1 MARTKIQSTGGSART
16 LTAPLVPAT
25 SLIPSTL
32 KRSTMAEPPSA
43 LEARDSHSMWCMICR
58 DGGEGTIILYE
69 CNACPHVMCSKCI
82 KVPEAFVDA
91 VQRPNIYFFCLGCHS
106 KAALKSPAPF
116 FGFFNDG
123 LPSLGGKAVL
133 PHFLRLNGKYEMASS
148 SIMAATPIVLIHF
161 ILVGD
166 GDDTICT
173 PVALISKFLGTF
185 YPNGGFTYVEIT
197 FDVTSHDKIDAYNLL
212 QVDRV
217 VQIMQHLGSTGRMV
231 AFFSNHSE
239 QDYGWLYGGQAPKE
253 DGSGLEYVAMEV
265 SHVLTTV
272 FSPYS
277 MVLKN
282 AHVIFLVCGSVVA
295 HHNTYAQLIFFLAFA
310 ELVLVEQLCVRV
322 TFPELL
328 ALSGRLGLHTKVI
341 LMTPDTASPHH
352 QLECT
357 TFARAHTQTQPWG
370 VDVPAQ
376 CPQCGSTKSWSE
388 KVALTVRV
396 DSNDSDE
403 SSASQPTVTRYVY
416 SCKYTN
422 CGTAQRLPAYKFIIE
437 RPPGFMVNSA
447 RTTKGGWFQSPSIMY
462 LPSPTKGKRKNQEA
476 TSMRSAK
483 KGRK

>member
-1 MARTKIQSTGGSART
+1 
-16 LTAPLVPAT
+16 
-25 SLIPSTL
+25 
-32 KRSTMAEPPSA
+32 MAEPPSA

-69 CNACPHVMCSKCI
+69 CNACPRVMCSKCI
-82 KVPEAFVDA
+82 EVPEAFVDA

-123 LPSLGGKAVL
+123 LPGLGGKAVL

-148 SIMAATPIVLIHF
+148 SIMAATPIILIHF
-161 ILVGD
+161 ILAGD

-173 PVALISKFLGTF
+173 PVTLISKFLGTF

-217 VQIMQHLGSTGRMV
+217 AQIMQHLGSTGRVV

-239 QDYGWLYGGQAPKE
+239 QDCGWLYGGQAPKE

-295 HHNTYAQLIFFLAFA
+295 HHNTYAQLMSAVLHFDFASAIAFTASRFQLLVASSFFLAFA

-388 KVALTVRV
+388 KVALTVHA